1 MENLINNWIN
11 KNDENEILDLSNLN
25 IKILPKLPQNLKKL
39 NCSNNQI
46 ENLSVSYLK
55 HLIYLDCSNNQIE
68 NLSVSYLKH
77 LIYLDCSNNQ
87 ISMLT
92 WNTFNPS
99 LEFLNCS
106 NNKITLLDV
115 QSLHNLQTLICDN
128 NLRIRYLILIHLQK
142 LNFISIKNTGLKLHS
157 IDYNLQIKNL
167 IQDLF
172 PLKYID
178 IETYNKFYIE
188 NIDKCF
194 LNKTY
199 RINYTNLN
207 KWAIETLEYKLN
219 FDIIYFIYAFIKT
232 LTHISF
238 KVFYDN
244 VCKLGYKLVEL
255 INTFTNKNIVFLTLT
270 IEKSNNWVL
279 LLIWKIIYPSL
290 INNNYY
296 IINDYNYIC
305 KISNPIIIYLDDCS
319 YSGNQI
325 TKTVEIINELPFYKF
340 LNNNFYI
347 FTVYITDYALT
358 KFNVNNL
365 NIFYIEKLN
374 NFKDNLN
381 EDEKL
386 CYNRILQ
393 NEYLQNLWLLTQSD
407 GICNVYFDHK
417 LASGVSIFQSLLA
430 FGLTPQNNSYPLISG
445 CENVY
450 TPNKIQ
456 HIYDEYLDDLIMDL
470 NQSLNQKV
478 CPVSFYKTINYTY
491 NNETINNFDELYKTI

>member
-1 MENLINNWIN
+1 
-11 KNDENEILDLSNLN
+11 
-25 IKILPKLPQNLKKL
+25 
-39 NCSNNQI
+39 
-46 ENLSVSYLK
+46 
-55 HLIYLDCSNNQIE
+55 
-68 NLSVSYLKH
+68 
-77 LIYLDCSNNQ
+77 
-87 ISMLT
+87 MLT
-92 WNTFNPS
+92 WDTFNPS

-106 NNKITLLDV
+106 NNKITIFDV

-128 NLRIRYLILIHLQK
+128 NLGITYLILIHLQK
-142 LNFISIKNTGLKLHS
+142 LKFISIKNTGLKLGN
-157 IDYNLQIKNL
+157 IYYNLQIKNL
-167 IQDLF
+167 IEDLF
-172 PLKYID
+172 PFKYID

-244 VCKLGYKLVEL
+244 ACKLGYKLVEL
-255 INTFTNKNIVFLTLT
+255 INTFTNKNIVFFTFT
-270 IEKSNNWVL
+270 INKSNNWVL

-296 IINDYNYIC
+296 IITDFNDIY

-325 TKTVEIINELPFYKF
+325 TKTVEAINQLPFDQF
-340 LNNNFYI
+340 SNNNFYI
-347 FTVYITDYALT
+347 FTVYLTDYALT

-374 NFKDNLN
+374 NFKNNLN

-393 NEYLQNLWLLTQSD
+393 NEYLQNLWWLIESD

-456 HIYDEYLDDLIMDL
+456 YIYDEYDMDL
-470 NQSLNQKV
+470 NKTLNQEA

-491 NNETINNFDELYKTI
+491 NNETINDFDKLYKTI